1 MARLTLSLEKWIW
14 PCSGARGGVAR
25 EEFVGII
32 QATNDGTS
40 VDRAASEQG
49 LIPDRFMVSISRV
62 GGLAMP
68 GPRTQLAQSL
78 WRWARGSV
86 ALKSPV
92 IPR

>member
-1 MARLTLSLEKWIW
+1 MTRLTLSLEKWIW

-49 LIPDRFMVSISRV
+49 LIPDHFMVSISRV
-62 GGLAMP
+62 ALNPGWEGWQCLGLTP
-68 GPRTQLAQSL
+68 S
-78 WRWARGSV
+78 
-86 ALKSPV
+86 
-92 IPR
+92 